1 MLGQKKRG
9 GKILGEVG
17 AIHLSGQKNT
27 GSTGTVV
34 HVFVDGLLWLSG
46 ESGW

>member
-1 MLGQKKRG
+1 MLGQKKKR

-27 GSTGTVV
+27 ESMGAVV